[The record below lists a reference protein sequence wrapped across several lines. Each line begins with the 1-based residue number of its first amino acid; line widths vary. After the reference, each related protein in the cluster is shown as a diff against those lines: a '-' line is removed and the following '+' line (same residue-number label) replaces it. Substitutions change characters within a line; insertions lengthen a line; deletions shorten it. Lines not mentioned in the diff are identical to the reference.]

1 MALHHTCVWHD
12 SWPACDTWLVIYD
25 DSWPACVTHRFR
37 RFIYSTAHR
46 YNKRE
51 MALRH
56 PVEVMCSHFFP
67 FFPSSITCFWHL
79 FNSYFSFIHLFLP
92 KFSFSVL
99 FMNTK
104 FYVKNT
110 KRLFVEGISL
120 ILIFV
125 ISLHFSWPPLYSYFP
140 FIYLLHSPSLLKK
153 QVHLGVTHAGHESS
167 KKK

>member
-1 MALHHTCVWHD
+1 M
-12 SWPACDTWLVIYD
+12 
-25 DSWPACVTHRFR
+25 
-37 RFIYSTAHR
+37 
-46 YNKRE
+46 
-51 MALRH
+51 
-56 PVEVMCSHFFP
+56 
-67 FFPSSITCFWHL
+67 TCFWHQ

-92 KFSFSVL
+92 KFSFFVL

-167 KKK
+167 KKKKVQALCLGDVSWLMILYVHAYTCTHTHTHTHTHTCTQALGELCHVDSRHYIYTQTHTHTHTHRH